1 MKTFAD
7 RIKVFNR
14 SLRFT
19 GALPPGIGVLNPFED
34 TATALKYSDLFYD
47 KFYADNSPRT
57 PILGIN
63 PGRHGGG
70 LTGVPFTDWK
80 RLRDACGIPVEEG
93 LSSHE
98 PSGEFVYC
106 YVAALGGAA
115 EFYRHFYISS
125 LCPLGFVREKERGR
139 WVNYN
144 YYDDPALYAAAEP
157 FILKTLK
164 KQIALGLRTDC
175 CFVMGVKNYAFFKKL
190 NDTHGFFDQLT
201 ELPHP
206 RFIMQYRRKEMDAY
220 ISRYVGALASQIHD

>member
-1 MKTFAD
+1 MSTFAD
-7 RIKVFNR
+7 RIKAFNR
-14 SLRFT
+14 KLAFAGT
-19 GALPPGIGVLNPFED
+19 LPPDVAVLNPFKE
-34 TATALKYSDLFYD
+34 TATALKHADLFYE
-47 KFYADNSPRT
+47 KFYADNNLRT
-57 PILGIN
+57 PIFGIN

-80 RLRDACGIPVEEG
+80 RLRDACGIPVPAE

-98 PSGEFVYC
+98 QSSEFVYC
-106 YVAALGGAA
+106 YIAALGGPV

-125 LCPLGFVREKERGR
+125 LCPLGFVREKAKGR

-157 FILKTLK
+157 FILRTLRQ
-164 KQIALGLRTDC
+164 QIVLGLRTDE

-190 NDTHGFFDQLT
+190 NDAHGFFGKLT

-206 RFIMQYRRKEMDAY
+206 RFIVQYRRKEMDAY
-220 ISRYVGALASQIHD
+220 VGQYVGALAPRME